1 MPTQII
7 DNFDLNTAKPLDNR
21 LVVGPNSFY
30 TTKDSITYKYEGMRV
45 WDINDGVP
53 YVWTGTTFSSENNIA
68 VTGTGIQ
75 NYLAKF
81 GAASNV
87 IGTSQVF
94 DNGTNVG
101 LGTSTPSY
109 KLDVNGRIRTYGAVN
124 GFVGDG
130 SLITGLNATN
140 INAGL
145 MGIQYL
151 QGGNTGWILTADN
164 ASSTTY
170 KNPTTINVGSAT
182 TLQTSRS
189 FWGQSFNGSANVS
202 GNITGAGTIQF
213 GTQTSKATLTYTT
226 NTPRLLTVPNLS
238 GDRTFAFINESQT
251 FSAAQTISGN
261 SGTLLTVNRSA
272 NGNNYTFFS
281 TTGPNNV
288 GIFFQNSGSAR
299 SLYMDSSG
307 NLITGGNSPY
317 TSGFSN
323 IQISSTGTTF
333 VNPIK
338 IGTKGVS
345 IKTHVSGYV
354 KFTRNSDG
362 TGFSYSGQQRG
373 GVTGVTDISPSGSSF
388 VGTAG
393 LILVRI
399 AFPANTFQ
407 GVKDDNVVFAQFGL
421 DDTSGNIFQLHKS
434 IQGKVVSTNE
444 IDIRMDFPPTP
455 AAGYDIRLNFIVQ
468 SL

>member
-94 DNGTNVG
+94 DDGTNVG

-151 QGGNTGWILTADN
+151 QGGNTGWILTANN

-251 FSAAQTISGN
+251 FSAPQTISGN
-261 SGTLLTVNRSA
+261 IGTLLTVSRSA

-299 SLYMDSSG
+299 SLYMDGSG
-307 NLITGGNSPY
+307 NLITGGNVPHTNGFNNFRLSSSGLSLGSLSYPGTTIRKIIVGTVIVSY
-317 TSGFSN
+317 TNISVANHSILYGSGFTLEYHSHVSTSSYAAVYVKITGGVVGSPVVIASIEETGILSMSPTSVLTGLDIAN
-323 IQISSTGTTF
+323 NRFLIQVGGAGTTGEASIQIS
-333 VNPIK
+333 
-338 IGTKGVS
+338 
-345 IKTHVSGYV
+345 
-354 KFTRNSDG
+354 
-362 TGFSYSGQQRG
+362 FSYFE
-373 GVTGVTDISPSGSSF
+373 V
-388 VGTAG
+388 
-393 LILVRI
+393 
-399 AFPANTFQ
+399 
-407 GVKDDNVVFAQFGL
+407 
-421 DDTSGNIFQLHKS
+421 
-434 IQGKVVSTNE
+434 
-444 IDIRMDFPPTP
+444 
-455 AAGYDIRLNFIVQ
+455 
-468 SL
+468 